1 MKRIVPKEMML
12 SAAAKVEKQLLAS
25 KSVAHHDPSLVQQQM
40 TNLQLTVNEQPNTQI
55 NSIKPVPYDLMLPFL
70 IPHIEADKAV
80 ELQTLLDKYKVRVF
94 LKPVSLSSLPC

>member
-1 MKRIVPKEMML
+1 MMT
-12 SAAAKVEKQLLAS
+12 SAAAKVEKQLL
-25 KSVAHHDPSLVQQQM
+25 VQQQM
-40 TNLQLTVNEQPNTQI
+40 TNLQVTVNEQPSTQI

-70 IPHIEADKAV
+70 IPHIDADKAV